1 MTGFITLGGFFV
13 AFMSGNSTRFAV
25 ALVSGYWPLAGLAGL
40 LIATFVAGVVAGS
53 LVGHRARTHRPPA
66 VLVLVAVLLAL
77 APALAAL
84 GLPRVA
90 IMAMVLA
97 MGAENAVFERDGEVV
112 GLTYMTGALVM
123 VGQRLTLALLGGPCV
138 AWAGYFGLWIGL
150 SAGAVTGA
158 AFFPLFGF
166 AGLWFA
172 AAAAA
177 VLAVVAA
184 RL

>member
-1 MTGFITLGGFFV
+1 VTGFITLGGFFV

-90 IMAMVLA
+90 ILAMVLA

-112 GLTYMTGALVM
+112 GLTYSNRPVVTAC
-123 VGQRLTLALLGGPCV
+123 LGSRWCCKPRR
-138 AWAGYFGLWIGL
+138 Y
-150 SAGAVTGA
+150 
-158 AFFPLFGF
+158 
-166 AGLWFA
+166 
-172 AAAAA
+172 
-177 VLAVVAA
+177 
-184 RL
+184 